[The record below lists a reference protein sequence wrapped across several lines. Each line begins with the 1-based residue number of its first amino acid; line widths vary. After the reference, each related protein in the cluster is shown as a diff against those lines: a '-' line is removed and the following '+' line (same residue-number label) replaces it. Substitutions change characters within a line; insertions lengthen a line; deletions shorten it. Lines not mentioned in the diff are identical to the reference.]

1 MAVEREQYDLTNDD
15 DDEVPVVAPQKK
27 RRFSLEVEP
36 IVEESPRGRGSERIA
51 KNEKEKEKIELQ
63 KKLAE
68 ADRVTSSLFKSLKQL
83 NAALT
88 TPKTKLRNCRKAL
101 QS

>member
-36 IVEESPRGRGSERIA
+36 IVEES
-51 KNEKEKEKIELQ
+51 L
-63 KKLAE
+63 
-68 ADRVTSSLFKSLKQL
+68 SLIHI
-83 NAALT
+83 
-88 TPKTKLRNCRKAL
+88 
-101 QS
+101 